1 MTIKE
6 LFKQAVEQNLLD
18 LQILIMFL
26 VYEKQVLT
34 MDDDTKELD
43 LYFLEKHHKRMR
55 KLLLEYKAKLKMK
68 EKPCAWKVYTNENE
82 ILYVYTENE
91 LQARTFAISMKY
103 EPLRVAYVPEEELM
117 TVNDINIT
125 IGELTQGKQVPYLIG
140 IYELGKY
147 KMEGI

>member
-68 EKPCAWKVYTNENE
+68 EKPCAWKVYTNKNE

-91 LQARTFAISMKY
+91 LQANICNINEVRAFKSSLCTRRRTY
-103 EPLRVAYVPEEELM
+103 DCE
-117 TVNDINIT
+117 
-125 IGELTQGKQVPYLIG
+125 
-140 IYELGKY
+140 
-147 KMEGI
+147 